1 MKLSIISFTENGTQL
16 SEHIKKILEQD
27 MAKGQIPGRELPSPA
42 ACRLADS
49 AEASLYAKH
58 GSCQEGTLEVCPYTK
73 YKACQTDTLEVC
85 PYTKYKACQTDT
97 LEACL
102 YTKCKACQEK
112 ESPSVRFVD
121 IPLRDWARKQMEEK
135 NALLFIGACGIAV
148 RAIAPSLTD
157 KLQDSPVLVM
167 DEKGSYIIPI
177 LSGHVGGANEIAN
190 HIAGKTGAKPVIT
203 TATDINQAF
212 AVDIFAKKNG
222 LSIVNKDGIVKV
234 SSKTLTG
241 QSITMSVEPGHA
253 MEENCSKNTIQA
265 LTQPQRKP
273 KEPIPGN
280 GGKDILEFIP
290 YPPKDPVDIVI
301 SSEERTFDTS
311 LLLRPKEYII
321 GLGCKKGKS
330 PEEIEDFIQ
339 EKTGELGITSQQ
351 IFALAS
357 ISQKSQEQGILAW
370 CQKMRIPFFT
380 YTAEELQKVEGNFQS
395 SAFVKEQ
402 VGVDNVC
409 ERAALMACQEGGCLI
424 SPKQAKQGMTIAIAK
439 REWRIYFYRR

>member
-1 MKLSIISFTENGTQL
+1 MKLSIISFTEHGKQL

-27 MAKGQIPGRELPSPA
+27 ISKGQIPDREFSSPT
-42 ACRLADS
+42 ACRPS
-49 AEASLYAKH
+49 
-58 GSCQEGTLEVCPYTK
+58 GI
-73 YKACQTDTLEVC
+73 
-85 PYTKYKACQTDT
+85 

-102 YTKCKACQEK
+102 YTKCKACQAK
-112 ESPSVRFVD
+112 DNPFVQFVEV
-121 IPLRDWARKQMEEK
+121 PVGDWARKQMEEK

-167 DEKGSYIIPI
+167 DEKGTYIIPV

-212 AVDIFAKKNG
+212 AVDVFAKKNG

-234 SSKTLTG
+234 SSKTLAG
-241 QSITMSVEPGHA
+241 QSITMSIEPGHA
-253 MEENCSKNTIQA
+253 MEENCPMDPMQA
-265 LTQPQRKP
+265 LKQGQGKK
-273 KEPIPGN
+273 KEPISGN
-280 GGKDILEFIP
+280 SPMDLIQFIP
-290 YPPKDPVDIVI
+290 YPPKEPVDIVI

-311 LLLRPKEYII
+311 ILLRPKEYII

-330 PEEIEDFIQ
+330 AEEIEDFIQ

-380 YTAEELQKVEGNFQS
+380 YRAEELKNIEGNFTS
-395 SAFVKEQ
+395 SSFVREQ

-409 ERAALMACQEGGCLI
+409 ERAALMACQKGGILI
-424 SPKQAKQGMTIAIAK
+424 SPKQAKQGMTIAVAK
-439 REWRIYFYRR
+439 REWRVCFYGE